1 VLKFFIILSIM
12 LVVLVHLHYQ
22 TIRECELKGGTM
34 FRNSCIEVK
43 KVK

>member
-1 VLKFFIILSIM
+1 MLKFYIILSIM

-22 TIRECELKGGTM
+22 SVSDCELKGGTM